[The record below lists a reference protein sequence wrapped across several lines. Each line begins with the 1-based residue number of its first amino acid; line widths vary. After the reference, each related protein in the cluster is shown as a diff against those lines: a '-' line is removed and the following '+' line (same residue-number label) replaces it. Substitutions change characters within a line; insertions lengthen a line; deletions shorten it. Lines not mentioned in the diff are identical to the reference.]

1 MTPNIELAKTRD
13 FGEII
18 SDSFLFIR
26 ENFKQLLSCFF
37 IFCGIFLLAGLVSS
51 IMLQLKLTEVLTN
64 FTQNNFDGTTSVWTG
79 AYIFDTIFSAII
91 AVAGYITLSITI
103 ISFMALYKQKGNIA
117 PTNEELWGYIKYY
130 FLKILGVSI
139 LNYVLLIIAFILCVL
154 PGIYLTPIL
163 GLMFPIIIVENAGF
177 GYAWDQSFRL
187 IKENWWKVFGALF
200 ITQLILGIC
209 SGIVNL
215 PFQLTSVW
223 SVFLHKI
230 PNLHLSIFSVIMGA
244 ILKEL
249 SMVLYILP
257 LVTLG
262 ICYFSLTEAKDAT
275 GLMGRIDQLGMTDA
289 DANKPAEEY

>member
-1 MTPNIELAKTRD
+1 MKPTIELAKTRD

-37 IFCGIFLLAGLVSS
+37 IFCGIFLLAGVISGV
-51 IMLQLKLTEVLTN
+51 MLQIKMMDVISDSESPVLESGRGAWAAYG
-64 FTQNNFDGTTSVWTG
+64 FD
-79 AYIFDTIFSAII
+79 AIFAGII
-91 AVAGYITLSITI
+91 ALAGYITLTVTI

-130 FLKILGVSI
+130 FFKILGVGI
-139 LNYVLLIIAFILCVL
+139 LNYIILIIAFILCIL
-154 PGIYLTPIL
+154 PGIYLSPIL
-163 GLMFPIIIVENAGF
+163 GLILPIVIVENASF

-187 IKENWWKVFGALF
+187 IKENWWTVFGALF
-200 ITQLILGIC
+200 ITELILGIC
-209 SGIVNL
+209 SGVVNL
-215 PFQLTSVW
+215 PFQVVNVW

-230 PNLHLSIFSVIMGA
+230 PNVHLSIFSVIIGS
-244 ILKEL
+244 ILKVL
-249 SMVLYILP
+249 SMAFYILP

-275 GLMGRIDQLGMTDA
+275 GLMGRIDQLGKNEA
-289 DANKPAEEY
+289 DPNTPAEEY

>member
-18 SDSFLFIR
+18 SDSFSFIR

-37 IFCGIFLLAGLVSS
+37 IFCGIFLLAGAVSN
-51 IMLQLKLTEVLTN
+51 IMLQLKISDIV
-64 FTQNNFDGTTSVWTG
+64 NNFGGGS
-79 AYIFDTIFSAII
+79 FDNGGNIFSAAYGVNTII
-91 AVAGYITLSITI
+91 AALVGIAGNIALMVTI
-103 ISFMALYKQKGNIA
+103 LSFMALYKQKGNIA
-117 PTNEELWGYIKYY
+117 PTNEEVWGYIKHY

-139 LNYVLLIIAFILCVL
+139 LNYILIVIALILCIL
-154 PGIYLTPIL
+154 PGIYLSPIF
-163 GLMFPIIIVENAGF
+163 GLIFPIIIVENSSF

-187 IKENWWKVFGALF
+187 IKENWWKVFGAIF
-200 ITQLILGIC
+200 ITWLILIIC
-209 SGIVNL
+209 SGVINL
-215 PFQLTSVW
+215 PFQAVNVW

-230 PNLHLSIFSVIMGA
+230 PTTHLSFFSIIIGS

-249 SMVLYILP
+249 STAFYILP

-275 GLMGRIDQLGMTDA
+275 GLMGRINQLGTNNTDA
-289 DANKPAEEY
+289 NTPAEEY

>member
-1 MTPNIELAKTRD
+1 MKPSIELAKTRD

-37 IFCGIFLLAGLVSS
+37 IFCGIFLLAGAISN
-51 IMLQLKLTEVLTN
+51 IMLQLKISDIV
-64 FTQNNFDGTTSVWTG
+64 NNFGG
-79 AYIFDTIFSAII
+79 ASFDNGSNIFTAAYGINTII
-91 AVAGYITLSITI
+91 AAIVGIAGNIALMVTI
-103 ISFMALYKQKGNIA
+103 LSFMALYKQKGNVA

-130 FLKILGVSI
+130 FFKVLGVSI
-139 LNYVLLIIAFILCVL
+139 LNYILLVIALILCIL
-154 PGIYLTPIL
+154 PGIYLSPIL
-163 GLMFPIIIVENAGF
+163 GLIFPIIIVENSSF

-187 IKENWWKVFGALF
+187 IKENWWKVFGAIF
-200 ITQLILGIC
+200 ITWIILIIC
-209 SGIVNL
+209 SAVINT
-215 PFQLTSVW
+215 PFQAINIW

-230 PNLHLSIFSVIMGA
+230 PNTHLSFFSIIIGS

-275 GLMGRIDQLGMTDA
+275 GLMGRIDQLGKNEA
-289 DANKPAEEY
+289 DPNTSAEEY